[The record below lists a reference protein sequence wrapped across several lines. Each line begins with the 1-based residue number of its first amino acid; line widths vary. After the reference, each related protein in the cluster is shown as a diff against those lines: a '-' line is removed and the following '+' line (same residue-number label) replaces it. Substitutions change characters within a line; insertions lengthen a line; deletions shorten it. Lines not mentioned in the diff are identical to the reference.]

1 VNGDPL
7 KDVTLL
13 QDPVMVMKGGTVYKQ
28 K

>member
-13 QDPVMVMKGGTVYKQ
+13 QSPVMVMKGGTVYVQ